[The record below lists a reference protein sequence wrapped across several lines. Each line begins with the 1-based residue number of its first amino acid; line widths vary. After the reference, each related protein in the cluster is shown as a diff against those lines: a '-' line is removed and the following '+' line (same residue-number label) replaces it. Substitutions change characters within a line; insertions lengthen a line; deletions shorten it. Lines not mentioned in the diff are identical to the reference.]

1 MKTQELLD
9 LGLNRKQ
16 VNEIFA
22 MNGKDIER
30 VKAECLRQEQEIAE
44 LKNGLEEREKELAKY
59 REVSI
64 EDLKTEAKTWK
75 EKAEQA
81 EKEGQ
86 EEREL
91 LRVQEELQRL
101 CEESGAKDAKLVEA
115 LIDRASVGVTD
126 GEVYGLAEQV
136 ESLKTNYSFLFQE
149 KELLPYFSQGS
160 NKFEEEE
167 NNVLRKAIGL

>member
-22 MNGKDIER
+22 MNGRDIER
-30 VKAECLRQEQEIAE
+30 AKAEGLKREQEIAE
-44 LKNGLEEREKELAKY
+44 LKKGLAEQEKELAKY
-59 REVSI
+59 REVSV
-64 EDLKTEAKTWK
+64 EDLKSEAKAWK

-81 EKEGQ
+81 EKEGR

-91 LRVQEELQRL
+91 LHVREELQRL
-101 CEESGAKDAKLVEA
+101 CEENGAKDAKLVET
-115 LIDRASVGVTD
+115 LIDRASVGVSD

-136 ESLKTNYSFLFQE
+136 EGLKTSYSFLFQE
-149 KELLPYFSQGS
+149 KEPLPYFSQGS
-160 NKFEEEE
+160 NKLEEEE